1 MGIIDGIWS
10 LEDAEFV
17 FFGRDGDE
25 ERKDG
30 TETNVFLG
38 DGYGMLSCC
47 HNCWGKAGNRG
58 NWKLLGKQ

>member
-17 FFGRDGDE
+17 FLGRDGDE

-47 HNCWGKAGNRG
+47 HNCWE
-58 NWKLLGKQ
+58 